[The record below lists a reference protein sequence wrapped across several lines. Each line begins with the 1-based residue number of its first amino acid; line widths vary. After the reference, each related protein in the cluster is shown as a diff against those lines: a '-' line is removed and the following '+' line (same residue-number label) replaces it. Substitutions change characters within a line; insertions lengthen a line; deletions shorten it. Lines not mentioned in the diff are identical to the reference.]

1 MTIRQRGEV
10 YQVDV
15 TSPSGKR
22 VRRSVATLSEAK
34 IEEATLILAL
44 ANMPKEK
51 PLVTLAGFCHVRI
64 PTKVEELGDLF
75 TLTHR
80 LYWKGTKGEVT
91 AVINGEDIIKT
102 IGPTTL
108 ITDISTDLVDML
120 VDELKS
126 RGLADATVNRKLACL
141 SKMLTTALDRG
152 IIQKLPK
159 IRFKEEGQHR
169 IRWMTLEEERTALS
183 LLKSWGMHS
192 VAEMLV
198 VGIKTGFRASELMGL
213 QARDYSDGM
222 LHLWNTKNS
231 LNRSVPVL
239 ATVAAVLEVR
249 KSKGFT
255 KGLFSDV
262 KRQDIA
268 KAVSKLRVSMDLE
281 DDEDF
286 CWHSM
291 TRHTCAS
298 RMVQRGVELLVVKTY
313 LGHKS
318 MITTLRYAHLAP
330 QNLATA
336 AAALEDIQLEEDEPP
351 CTLNL
356 NGKVQA
362 LTT

>member
-1 MTIRQRGEV
+1 MTIRQRGDV

-15 TSPSGKR
+15 TGPSGKR
-22 VRRSVATLSEAK
+22 VRRSVGTLSEAK
-34 IEEATLILAL
+34 IEEATLTLTL

-51 PLVTLAGFCHVRI
+51 PLASLGGLCHVRI
-64 PTKVEELGDLF
+64 PTKVEALGDLF

-80 LYWKGTKGEVT
+80 LHWKGTKGEIT
-91 AVINGEDIIKT
+91 AVINGEDIVST
-102 IGPTTL
+102 IGSTML
-108 ITDISTDLVDML
+108 ITDITTDLVDML
-120 VDELKS
+120 VDELQS
-126 RGLADATVNRKLACL
+126 RGLAAATVNRKLASL

-152 IIQKLPK
+152 IIQKMPK
-159 IRFKEEGQHR
+159 IQFKEEGQHR
-169 IRWMTLEEERTALS
+169 IRWMTLEEERTALD

-192 VAEMLV
+192 VSEMLV

-213 QARDYSDGM
+213 QARDYSEGM

-239 ATVAAVLEVR
+239 ATVAAILQIR

-268 KAVSKLRVSMDLE
+268 KAVAMLRVSMGLQ

-318 MITTLRYAHLAP
+318 MNTTLRYAHLAP

-336 AAALEDIQLEEDEPP
+336 AAALEDTHLTEENEP
-351 CTLNL
+351 CMLNL
-356 NGKVQA
+356 NGKVPV

>member
-1 MTIRQRGEV
+1 MTIRQRGDV

-15 TSPSGKR
+15 TGPSGKR
-22 VRRSVATLSEAK
+22 VRRSVGTLSEAK
-34 IEEATLILAL
+34 IEEATLTLSLAS
-44 ANMPKEK
+44 APAEK
-51 PLVTLAGFCHVRI
+51 PLASLAGFCHVRM
-64 PTKVEELGDLF
+64 PTKVETLGDLF

-80 LYWKGTKGEVT
+80 LHWKGTKGEVT
-91 AVINGEDIIKT
+91 AVINGEDIVKT
-102 IGPTTL
+102 IGTNVL
-108 ITDISTDLVDML
+108 VSDITTDLVDML
-120 VDELKS
+120 VDELQS
-126 RGLADATVNRKLACL
+126 RGLAAATVNRKLAGL
-141 SKMLTTALDRG
+141 SKMMTTALDRG
-152 IIQKLPK
+152 LITKVPK
-159 IRFKEEGQHR
+159 IQFKEEGQHR
-169 IRWMTLEEERTALS
+169 IRWMTLEEERTALG

-239 ATVAAVLEVR
+239 ATVAAILQIR
-249 KSKGFT
+249 KVKGFT

-268 KAVSKLRVSMDLE
+268 KAVSMLRVSMDLQ

-318 MITTLRYAHLAP
+318 MNTTLRYAHLAP

-336 AAALEDIQLEEDEPP
+336 AAALEDTHLTEENEP
-351 CTLNL
+351 CMLNL
-356 NGKVQA
+356 NGKVPV

>member
-1 MTIRQRGEV
+1 MTIRPRGDS

-15 TSPSGKR
+15 TGSSGRR
-22 VRRSVATLSEAK
+22 VRESVGTLGKAK
-34 IEEATLILAL
+34 IREATLTLEL
-44 ANMPKEK
+44 ANEPREK
-51 PLVTLAGFCHVRI
+51 PTARLAGFSHVRI
-64 PTKVEELGDLF
+64 PTKVETLGDLF

-80 LYWKGTKGEVT
+80 LHWKGTKGEVT
-91 AVINGEDIIKT
+91 AVINGEDMVKT
-102 IGPTTL
+102 IGTNMPV
-108 ITDISTDLVDML
+108 TDITTDLVDML
-120 VDELKS
+120 VDELQG
-126 RGLADATVNRKLACL
+126 RGLADATVNRKLAGL

-152 IIQKLPK
+152 IITKLPK
-159 IRFKEEGQHR
+159 IQYREEGQHR
-169 IRWMTLEEERTALS
+169 IRWMTLAEEKTALG

-213 QARDYSDGM
+213 QSRDYSEGM

-239 ATVAAVLEVR
+239 ATVAAILQVR

-255 KGLFSDV
+255 KDLFGDV
-262 KRQDIA
+262 NRQDIA
-268 KAVSKLRVSMDLE
+268 KAVSKLRVSMDLQ

-318 MITTLRYAHLAP
+318 MTTTLRYAHLAP

-336 AAALEDIQLEEDEPP
+336 AAALEDTQLPEENEP
-351 CTLNL
+351 CMLNL
-356 NGKVQA
+356 NGKVRE
-362 LTT
+362 LTS